1 MHPDQKTGS
10 KREIAAVIMAAGQG
24 KRMKDPSR
32 AKVMYELNGKPM
44 IHYVVDLA
52 GDLGASTI
60 VVIAGHQ
67 RQIVIDYLAKSHPPV
82 VCAIQEPQ
90 LGTGHAVMQSSAAL
104 GDFKGDVLVLS
115 GDVPLLTKWTMEN
128 LLRHHCATGAVA
140 TILTSKMKDPT
151 GYGRI
156 VRNPDGSVKKIVE
169 HRDASEE
176 ERTISEINSGIYVF
190 DKERLFDG
198 LNHITS
204 NNAQNEYYLT
214 DVFEYFWQHQWT
226 VSALVAA
233 HEDEIHGINTFD
245 QLEEAR
251 GILNAR
257 LGAAPVS
264 SDSSRMS

>member
-1 MHPDQKTGS
+1 MQRDQKNGQ
-10 KREIAAVIMAAGQG
+10 KKEVAAVIMAAGQG

-32 AKVMYELNGKPM
+32 AKVMYELNGRPM

-52 GDLGASTI
+52 VELGASKI

-67 RQIVIDYLAKSHPPV
+67 RQVVTDYLAKSHPSV
-82 VCAIQEPQ
+82 ACVIQEPQ
-90 LGTGHAVMQSSAAL
+90 LGTGHAVMQSAAPL
-104 GDFKGDVLVLS
+104 ADFEGNVLVLS
-115 GDVPLLTKWTMEN
+115 GDVPLLTKWTMEK
-128 LLRHHCATGAVA
+128 LLQYHGDSGAVA

-176 ERTISEINSGIYVF
+176 ERTIPEINSGIYVF
-190 DKERLFDG
+190 DKEKLFDG
-198 LNHITS
+198 LNHITP

-214 DVFEYFWQHQWT
+214 DVFEYFWTHRWT
-226 VSALVAA
+226 VSAIIAE

-251 GILNAR
+251 GIFNAR
-257 LGAAPVS
+257 LAAS
-264 SDSSRMS
+264 SAQRDSHRMS